1 MLLLSGTNH
10 INELFRL
17 IKIQKQKTTQG
28 FNEWFRH
35 FVKKHMYTYMMSR
48 SNNYKTFFNEGS
60 HQMFLIF
67 LLGSSKLYYY
77 FFNFNLIKRLSR
89 IYGIQI

>member
-1 MLLLSGTNH
+1 MNGLDILSKNTCIH
-10 INELFRL
+10 
-17 IKIQKQKTTQG
+17 
-28 FNEWFRH
+28 
-35 FVKKHMYTYMMSR
+35 MMSR

-67 LLGSSKLYYY
+67 LLGSSKFYCY